1 MGHCSE
7 GLAME
12 NTLKILFAITLIFV
26 GAWSGIRFVSSRGLP
41 PAWVHELERGLD
53 SLHSSSSNEFTKPHA
68 NLSALIG
75 SQRKQQEA
83 LDSLSNTVREL
94 EEHVKETE
102 DQVRAAQQRQDP
114 PAVAQMMQ
122 AQAGAQQE
130 EIKRYKE
137 LVDELNKEKRE
148 EANKKTKPMPVI
160 ITGFLG
166 LAALVILMSR
176 KYDAEATK
184 WAIGILGVVAGFWLG
199 GA

>member
-1 MGHCSE
+1 MKQTH
-7 GLAME
+7 
-12 NTLKILFAITLIFV
+12 KIIFAITLIFI
-26 GAWSGIRFVSSRGLP
+26 GAWSAIRFVSSKGLP
-41 PAWVHELERGLD
+41 PAWVHALEPGLD
-53 SLHSSSSNEFTKPHA
+53 SLDSPSSSELAKPHA

-83 LDSLSNTVREL
+83 LDSLSNEVKEL
-94 EEHVKETE
+94 EGHVIETE

-114 PAVAQMMQ
+114 SAVAQMMQ

-148 EANKKTKPMPVI
+148 ESNKKTKPMPII

-166 LAALVILMSR
+166 LAALVVLMSR
-176 KYDAEATK
+176 KYDAETTK